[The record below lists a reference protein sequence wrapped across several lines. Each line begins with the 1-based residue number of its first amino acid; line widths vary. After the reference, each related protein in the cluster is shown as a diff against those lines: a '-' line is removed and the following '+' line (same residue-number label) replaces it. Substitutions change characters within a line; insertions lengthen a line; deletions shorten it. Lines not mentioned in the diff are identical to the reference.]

1 MAMKD
6 ALRRHWKW
14 LLVIVPVAVV
24 AVVVG
29 GTFIYIHFIAP
40 DPAPRLTFSSP
51 ASSAPSSGASSGTSS
66 GGPFTLDG
74 AWTVTSGSEAGYRVQ
89 EVLSGQDNEATGRT
103 TKVTGDMTAAGT
115 AISAANVTVDM
126 ASVASGE
133 GLRDS
138 QFKGRIMQTSQFPTS
153 SFALKAPIDL
163 GSVPA
168 DQAEITVKA
177 TGTLTLHGVAK
188 DVTIDL
194 SAKRNG
200 ATIEVLGTVP
210 ITFSDYDISNPSG
223 GPATVGDNGEMEFHV
238 IFTK

>member
-1 MAMKD
+1 MIQMLYKHQDEWMQSPQVTLRGYAQLSGITPAEFDECLKNDKIFTAMNKSID
-6 ALRRHWKW
+6 E
-14 LLVIVPVAVV
+14 
-24 AVVVG
+24 
-29 GTFIYIHFIAP
+29 
-40 DPAPRLTFSSP
+40 
-51 ASSAPSSGASSGTSS
+51 ASSTYKVESTPTFFVG
-66 GGPFTLDG
+66 
-74 AWTVTSGSEAGYRVQ
+74 
-89 EVLSGQDNEATGRT
+89 T
-103 TKVTGDMTAAGT
+103 TKVTGDMTAAGS

-138 QFKGRIMQTSQFPTS
+138 QFQGRIMQTSQFPTS
-153 SFALKAPIDL
+153 SFALKSPIDL

-210 ITFSDYDISNPSG
+210 ITFSDYNISNPSG
-223 GPATVGDNGEMEFHV
+223 GPATVGDSGEMEFHV
-238 IFTK
+238 ILTK